1 MSFEVF
7 HLAAELGPCASPGLS
22 RSVLSGQPAAGQ
34 HPCPAPGRSGLWFFF
49 FFFGFIVILEKAVG
63 IQGQAAEVTGDEQRS
78 FRKA

>member
-7 HLAAELGPCASPGLS
+7 HLAAELGPRASPGLS

-34 HPCPAPGRSGLWFFF
+34 HPCPAPGRSGLVFV
-49 FFFGFIVILEKAVG
+49 FFFGFVVILEKTVG

>member
-7 HLAAELGPCASPGLS
+7 HLAAELGPCTSPGLS

-34 HPCPAPGRSGLWFFF
+34 HPCPAPGRSGLCF
-49 FFFGFIVILEKAVG
+49 FFFGFVVILEKAVG

>member
-1 MSFEVF
+1 MRVTGAIQERPQRPACSRTAS
-7 HLAAELGPCASPGLS
+7 LPGPWEI
-22 RSVLSGQPAAGQ
+22 RVVV
-34 HPCPAPGRSGLWFFF
+34 FF